1 LTSSTSKENLMTL
14 DPTARKR
21 ILVVANNTCPCES
34 LHQEIRSRSGDGNS
48 EVLIVAPA
56 LNKRIRHYVSD
67 TGEAVAEAELRL
79 ARAVESLDASGLEA
93 SGVVG
98 DADPVQAIED
108 EVERFPP
115 DEIIL
120 STWPPEHSNWLEKD
134 LVEKARERF
143 DAPVTHLVSNYGLEA
158 AT

>member
-1 LTSSTSKENLMTL
+1 MTL

-67 TGEAVAEAELRL
+67 TGEPLRRQSSGWRGRSRASTPVASKRAEW
-79 ARAVESLDASGLEA
+79 SGT
-93 SGVVG
+93 
-98 DADPVQAIED
+98 PT
-108 EVERFPP
+108 P
-115 DEIIL
+115 
-120 STWPPEHSNWLEKD
+120 
-134 LVEKARERF
+134 
-143 DAPVTHLVSNYGLEA
+143 
-158 AT
+158 